1 MFEYLRKEIFMLRE
15 KNGDLKG
22 ELREAEN
29 DKRELLSHAE
39 SAETA
44 ASSSRLRVATL
55 TKSNAVLMSEI
66 LEHKNDTSHLRREIR
81 TLSSSRD
88 EQAATLKSD
97 YARVLKDSDS
107 EIRNLQATIKE
118 GRSTREFEKNQFKD
132 QIAKMEQEHLNEV
145 LRLKDE
151 LRRTQDSHHD
161 YLAKLMDV
169 LETTHA
175 ARESETA
182 RISAELNAVKEEKD
196 SQIRNLQREVE
207 TLRHFN
213 RIDVG
218 ALQNQIS
225 SKVTEVNVIQRELER
240 NTAVRGQRGIK
251 FTEVSSKLSHLVA
264 PENLVAITS
273 ARRGRGK
280 KLSVVEEESHRMK
293 KMIRFLED
301 LYSLEETS
309 QSKIDFEMLRMIDS
323 YKATYEPNRVLSD
336 LQMQIKKVESENM
349 LLKEEVKS
357 NGSCTRCESRDQRRA
372 VRQRNAISPT
382 APTSPHEVHPK
393 RDHESSPG
401 NRNGF

>member
-1 MFEYLRKEIFMLRE
+1 MLRE
-15 KNGDLKG
+15 KNGDLRG
-22 ELREAEN
+22 ELRDAEN

-39 SAETA
+39 SAEAA

-66 LEHKNDTSHLRREIR
+66 LEHKNDTSHLRREMR

-88 EQAATLKSD
+88 EQTASLKGD
-97 YARVLKDSDS
+97 YARFLKESES
-107 EIRNLQATIKE
+107 EIRNLQVTIKQ
-118 GRSTREFEKNQFKD
+118 GRITREFEQNQCKD
-132 QIAKMEQEHLNEV
+132 QMAKMEQKHMNEV
-145 LRLKDE
+145 IRLKDE

-182 RISAELNAVKEEKD
+182 RISSELHTVKEEKD
-196 SQIRNLQREVE
+196 SQIRSLQREVE

-213 RIDVG
+213 RIDAG
-218 ALQNQIS
+218 ALQNQIN

-240 NTAVRGQRGIK
+240 NTAVRGHRGIK
-251 FTEVSSKLSHLVA
+251 FMEVSSKLSHLVA

-309 QSKIDFEMLRMIDS
+309 QSKVDLEMIRMIDS
-323 YKATYEPNRVLSD
+323 YKASYEPNRVLSE
-336 LQMQIKKVESENM
+336 LQLQIKKVESENM
-349 LLKEEVKS
+349 RLKEEVKS
-357 NGSCTRCESRDQRRA
+357 NVNCSRCESRDQRRA
-372 VRQRNAISPT
+372 VRQRNATSPT
-382 APTSPHEVHPK
+382 APTSPDAMHP
-393 RDHESSPG
+393 RGENERSPG
-401 NRNGF
+401 NRIGL